1 MQCRYVFQ
9 VIFLAEEIVNYFKV
23 KKCSE
28 RHSCK
33 EFGSRSRFS
42 TAKSGLNEAIQ
53 ELGKCTR
60 FDQH

>member
-1 MQCRYVFQ
+1 MG
-9 VIFLAEEIVNYFKV
+9 EEIENYFKV

-42 TAKSGLNEAIQ
+42 TAKIWDNVKNRQSSAFL
-53 ELGKCTR
+53 ELTSRKTR
-60 FDQH
+60 LDE